1 MVKNMVM
8 ENYNINKKIKL
19 IVEISKMEIKMD
31 MENSFIINMVNI
43 NLFKLENG
51 KTINLFLES
60 NHIMIYLLNIMVNL
74 KINCMMDWEFYN

>member
-1 MVKNMVM
+1 M